1 MKKPA
6 ALLVFIALFGSSFG
20 QQASM
25 SPPVIKTKD
34 NTVHLIVSFS
44 SFLAGKSYRLGVG
57 CSAGDLAGA
66 KLELIEDD
74 SEVEL
79 PVKTFEQGHNT
90 EQWWGV
96 KKLNARGYELDGDT
110 VPATDARLRLRVE
123 VPLAVANEKGRL
135 FLFVAREYAEGIW
148 YLEDGMP
155 IEKKHW

>member
-1 MKKPA
+1 MKKSA
-6 ALLVFIALFGSSFG
+6 ALLVFISLFGSSYG

-25 SPPVIKTKD
+25 SRPVIKTKD

-44 SFLAGKSYRLGVG
+44 SFSDGKSYRLGVG
-57 CSAGDLAGA
+57 CEAGDLVGA
-66 KLELIEDD
+66 KLELAEDE
-74 SEVEL
+74 SNKEL

-96 KKLNARGYELDGDT
+96 QKLNARGYMLAGDDL
-110 VPATDARLRLRVE
+110 PGTDARLRLSIE

-155 IEKKHW
+155 IEEKLW

>member
-1 MKKPA
+1 MKKSA
-6 ALLVFIALFGSSFG
+6 ALLVFIALFGLSFG

-25 SPPVIKTKD
+25 SSPVIKTKD
-34 NTVHLIVSFS
+34 STVHLIVIFS
-44 SFLAGKSYRLGVG
+44 SFSAGNSYRLGIG
-57 CSAGDLAGA
+57 CAAGDLADA
-66 KLELIEDD
+66 KLELVEDD

-79 PVKTFEQGHNT
+79 PVKTFQQGHNT

-96 KKLNARGYELDGDT
+96 KKLNVRGYVLNGDT
-110 VPATDARLRLRVE
+110 VPATEARLRLSIE
-123 VPLAVANEKGRL
+123 VPLTVANEKGRL